1 MEENNINNSFG
12 TPELNQ
18 EANNDSENQNNSNQ
32 NEQNDSQEHQEEE
45 HHEET
50 EQKEVDELDNLF
62 SYDNS
67 SKNIES
73 IEDVEYLNN
82 NASKIQKIK
91 LSDNKITDISQFFK
105 FKNLIYLDL
114 SHNPISK
121 LDNLSPLINME
132 ILILSNNNLKSL
144 GFNLVSLKKLQHL
157 DLGFN
162 LLEVNDGSLIKSLK
176 FNTELIS
183 LVLNGNINYDF
194 EKCKYCCLDYL
205 PKIEFLDTVQIVELK
220 KPKTNLKAY
229 VEIKGK
235 GGKTKKCKKLN
246 DYIKF
251 KKADIED
258 NKNEYDE
265 IAKKNKENSNMKSN
279 RAASSYYYLN
289 LLNSIK

>member
-1 MEENNINNSFG
+1 MEENNNSFG

-45 HHEET
+45 HHEKA

-114 SHNPISK
+114 SHNPLTK

-235 GGKTKKCKKLN
+235 GGKKKKCKNTKKC
-246 DYIKF
+246 
-251 KKADIED
+251 
-258 NKNEYDE
+258 
-265 IAKKNKENSNMKSN
+265 
-279 RAASSYYYLN
+279 
-289 LLNSIK
+289 